1 LKNILI
7 INDSP
12 LFIKRIGRIL
22 ESGGYGVISA
32 ENGRLGLEALQQQKP
47 DCILLDIIMP
57 EMDGVEFLRTGT
69 AQKMNVPVV
78 VLSSDPDHPDRVKAL
93 KELGV
98 KDIIVVTPERGAL
111 EKKLLFVLEKL
122 FGKG

>member
-1 LKNILI
+1 MKNILI